1 MLTGSEHGMDGG
13 LTTRPEGATSYVA
26 FAMVS
31 ILGSGFLFFYEARS
45 LRVDMDKGLV
55 KLS

>member
-1 MLTGSEHGMDGG
+1 MDGG
-13 LTTRPEGATSYVA
+13 LTTRPEGATSCVA

-55 KLS
+55 NLS